1 MDAGIWSLAL
11 LVTALGGSAVGF
23 SLALIGGGGSILAT
37 PFLAYVIG
45 LPPHAAIGTSAV
57 GVGANAAIGLVG
69 KAREGAVSW
78 RAGLPFAGAGVIGAF
93 GGAELGK
100 ATDGDMLLG
109 LFAILMI
116 VVGAMMLRK
125 KEEPPGTA
133 FVQPKMM
140 KLLGY
145 GAGTGVLAGFF
156 GIGGGFLIVPGL
168 IAAASLPIFNA
179 MATSLVGVTALGATT
194 ATSYAVDGYVQWGVA
209 AAFIAGGFIGSWAGG
224 KAARKLS
231 QKKGALTRIFVGI
244 IFSVAAYM
252 LYRWGLAL
260 EIL

>member
-1 MDAGIWSLAL
+1 MIDAIIA
-11 LVTALGGSAVGF
+11 AFGGSAVGF

-45 LPPHAAIGTSAV
+45 LPPHMAIGTSAV

-78 RAGLPFAGAGVIGAF
+78 RAGIPFAIAGVAGAF
-93 GGAELGK
+93 LGARLGK
-100 ATDGDMLLG
+100 ATDGDTLLG
-109 LFAILMI
+109 LFALLMI
-116 VVGAMMLRK
+116 LVGALMLRK
-125 KEEPPGTA
+125 KEAPPATTA
-133 FVQPKMM
+133 FVTPNLR
-140 KLLGY
+140 KLLAY
-145 GAGTGVLAGFF
+145 GGATGLMAGFF

-194 ATSYAVDGYVQWGVA
+194 ATSYAFSGLVDWGVA
-209 AAFIAGGFIGSWAGG
+209 AAFIAGGFVGSWAGG
-224 KAARKLS
+224 KAARHLAKT
-231 QKKGALTRIFVGI
+231 KGALTRVFVGI

-252 LYRWGLAL
+252 LYRWGIAL

>member
-1 MDAGIWSLAL
+1 MLDALIA
-11 LVTALGGSAVGF
+11 ALGGSLVGF

-57 GVGANAAIGLVG
+57 GVGANAAIGLFG
-69 KAREGAVSW
+69 KARDGAVSW
-78 RAGLPFAGAGVIGAF
+78 QAGIPFALAGVVGAV
-93 GGAELGK
+93 GGAEMGK

-109 LFAILMI
+109 LFALLMI
-116 VVGAMMLRK
+116 LVGALMLRK
-125 KEEPPGTA
+125 KEEGPNTA
-133 FVQPKMM
+133 FVKPNMM
-140 KLLGY
+140 KLLAY
-145 GAGTGVLAGFF
+145 GGATGVMAGFF

-168 IAAASLPIFNA
+168 MAAASLPIFNA

-194 ATSYAVDGYVQWGVA
+194 ATSYGLAGHVEWAIA

-224 KAARKLS
+224 RAAKKLAGT
-231 QKKGALTRIFVGI
+231 KGALTRIFVGI
-244 IFSVAAYM
+244 IFSVAVYM